1 MRIYL
6 PGSSQSEEDVWNDK
20 QVLFLVKIIEYFKHS
35 HGTLIENSFNLD
47 VFQKKFK
54 HMHVLTFYFCQFL

>member
-6 PGSSQSEEDVWNDK
+6 PGSSQSEEDVWNDI
-20 QVLFLVKIIEYFKHS
+20 QMLFLVKIIEYFKHS

-47 VFQKKFK
+47 VFQNFLK
-54 HMHVLTFYFCQFL
+54 HMHVIASFFCQFL